1 MTQFISRSLTMRIKS
16 VLAALALSP
25 LAVSVVHADQLSD
38 VMSKKSLSCGVYA
51 DVPPFSA
58 PDPQTREL
66 VGMDVD
72 LCKALAKHMGVEL
85 ELKPLSVEARIPEV
99 KMGRVDVIFAN
110 LAYTKS
116 RADQIQFSDPYYIA
130 KKTLVVR
137 AANADQ
143 PKSFF
148 KGKRISS
155 TKGSTSEQ
163 SIRLADATPVTF
175 QDTGSAYMA
184 LQQNKVVGLVT
195 NTMTAIKLVGQ
206 AKAGGVELAIAKE
219 PMALEPIGAGMR
231 QGEPAFL
238 AKVNESLRA
247 MEAAGEIDAIWA
259 HWIGPN
265 TEYKMVR
272 EDKVQSLSELKF
284 DPLP

>member
-1 MTQFISRSLTMRIKS
+1 MRIKS

-25 LAVSVVHADQLSD
+25 LAVSAVHADQLSD

-116 RADQIQFSDPYYIA
+116 RAEQIQFSDPYYIA
-130 KKTLVVR
+130 KETLVVR

-238 AKVNESLRA
+238 AKVNESLRT

>member
-1 MTQFISRSLTMRIKS
+1 MRIKS

-25 LAVSVVHADQLSD
+25 LAVSAVHADQLSD

-58 PDPQTREL
+58 PEPQTREL

-116 RADQIQFSDPYYIA
+116 RAEQIQFSDPYYIA
-130 KKTLVVR
+130 KETLVVR

>member
-1 MTQFISRSLTMRIKS
+1 MRIKS

-25 LAVSVVHADQLSD
+25 LAVSAVHADQLSD

-116 RADQIQFSDPYYIA
+116 RAEQIQFSDPYYIA
-130 KKTLVVR
+130 KETLVVR

-238 AKVNESLRA
+238 AKVNESLRE

-272 EDKVQSLSELKF
+272 EEKVQSLSELKF

>member
-1 MTQFISRSLTMRIKS
+1 MGMKNLFI
-16 VLAALALSP
+16 ALALAP
-25 LAVSVVHADQLSD
+25 LAVSVAQADQLSD
-38 VMSKKSLSCGVYA
+38 IMTKKSLSCGVYA

-58 PDPQTREL
+58 PDPKTREL

-72 LCKALAKHMGVEL
+72 LCKALAKTLGVEL

-99 KMGRVDVIFAN
+99 KLGRVDVIFAN

-116 RADQIQFSDPYYIA
+116 RAEQIQFSDPYYIA
-130 KKTLVVR
+130 KETLVVR
-137 AANADQ
+137 AANAGE

-148 KGKRISS
+148 KDKRISS

-163 SIRLADATPVTF
+163 SIRLAGATPVTF

-184 LQQNKVVGLVT
+184 LQQNKVVGVVT
-195 NTMTAIKLVGQ
+195 NTMTALKLVNQ
-206 AKAGGVELAIAKE
+206 AKASGVELALAKE

-231 QGEPAFL
+231 RDEPAFL
-238 AKVNESLRA
+238 AKVNTSLRE
-247 MEAAGEIDAIWA
+247 MEKAGEIDAIWDR
-259 HWIGPN
+259 WIGPN

>member
-1 MTQFISRSLTMRIKS
+1 MRIKS

-25 LAVSVVHADQLSD
+25 LAVSAVHADQLSD

-116 RADQIQFSDPYYIA
+116 RAEQIQFSDPYYIA
-130 KKTLVVR
+130 KETLVVR

-247 MEAAGEIDAIWA
+247 MEAEGEIDAIWA

>member
-1 MTQFISRSLTMRIKS
+1 MGMKYFFI
-16 VLAALALSP
+16 ALALAP
-25 LAVSVVHADQLSD
+25 LAVAVAQADQLSD
-38 VMSKKSLSCGVYA
+38 IMTKKSLSCGVYA

-58 PDPQTREL
+58 PDPKTREL

-72 LCKALAKHMGVEL
+72 LCKALAKTLGVAL

-99 KMGRVDVIFAN
+99 KMGRVDIIFAN
-110 LAYTKS
+110 LAYTKT
-116 RADQIQFSDPYYIA
+116 RAEQIQFSDPYYIA
-130 KKTLVVR
+130 KETLVVR

-148 KGKRISS
+148 KDKRISS

-163 SIRLADATPVTF
+163 SIRIAGAIPVTF

-195 NTMTAIKLVGQ
+195 NTMTALKLVNQ
-206 AKAGGVELAIAKE
+206 AKASGVELALAKE

-231 QGEPAFL
+231 RDEPAFL
-238 AKVNESLRA
+238 AKVNESLIA
-247 MEAAGEIDAIWA
+247 MDKAGEIDAIWDR
-259 HWIGPN
+259 WIGPN

-272 EDKVQSLSELKF
+272 EDKVQSLSALKF

>member
-1 MTQFISRSLTMRIKS
+1 MRIKS

-25 LAVSVVHADQLSD
+25 LAVSAGHADQLSD

-116 RADQIQFSDPYYIA
+116 RAEQIQFSDPYYIA
-130 KKTLVVR
+130 KETLVVR

-219 PMALEPIGAGMR
+219 PMTLEPIGAGMR

-238 AKVNESLRA
+238 AKVNESLRE

-272 EDKVQSLSELKF
+272 EEKVQSLSELKF

>member
-1 MTQFISRSLTMRIKS
+1 MRIKS

-25 LAVSVVHADQLSD
+25 LAVSAVHADQLSD

-116 RADQIQFSDPYYIA
+116 RAEQIQFSDPYYIA
-130 KKTLVVR
+130 KETLVVR

-238 AKVNESLRA
+238 AKVNESLRE

>member
-1 MTQFISRSLTMRIKS
+1 MRIKS

-25 LAVSVVHADQLSD
+25 LAVSAVHADQLSD

-116 RADQIQFSDPYYIA
+116 RAEQIQFSDPYYIA
-130 KKTLVVR
+130 KETLVVR

-206 AKAGGVELAIAKE
+206 AKAGGVELAMAKE

>member
-1 MTQFISRSLTMRIKS
+1 MRIKS

-130 KKTLVVR
+130 KETLVVR

-206 AKAGGVELAIAKE
+206 AKAGGVELVIAKE

>member
-1 MTQFISRSLTMRIKS
+1 MRIKS

-25 LAVSVVHADQLSD
+25 LAVSAVHADQLSD

-72 LCKALAKHMGVEL
+72 LCKALAKHMGVDL

-116 RADQIQFSDPYYIA
+116 RAEQIQFSDPYYIA
-130 KKTLVVR
+130 KETLVVR

-238 AKVNESLRA
+238 AKVNESLRE

>member
-1 MTQFISRSLTMRIKS
+1 MRIKS

-130 KKTLVVR
+130 KETLVVR

-148 KGKRISS
+148 KGKSISS

>member
-1 MTQFISRSLTMRIKS
+1 MRIKS

-25 LAVSVVHADQLSD
+25 LAVSAVHADQLSD

-116 RADQIQFSDPYYIA
+116 RAEQIQFSDPYYIA
-130 KKTLVVR
+130 KETLVVR

-195 NTMTAIKLVGQ
+195 HTMTAIKLVGQ

-238 AKVNESLRA
+238 AKVNESLRE

>member
-1 MTQFISRSLTMRIKS
+1 MRIKS

-25 LAVSVVHADQLSD
+25 LAVSAVHADQLSD

-116 RADQIQFSDPYYIA
+116 RAEQIQFSDPYYIA
-130 KKTLVVR
+130 KETLVVR

-231 QGEPAFL
+231 HFL
-238 AKVNESLRA
+238 AKVNESLRE

>member
-1 MTQFISRSLTMRIKS
+1 MRIKS

-25 LAVSVVHADQLSD
+25 LAVSAVHADQLSD

-116 RADQIQFSDPYYIA
+116 RAEQIQFSDPYYIA
-130 KKTLVVR
+130 KETLVVR

-184 LQQNKVVGLVT
+184 LQQSKVVGLVT

>member
-1 MTQFISRSLTMRIKS
+1 MAMHKIF
-16 VLAALALSP
+16 AALALAP
-25 LAVSVVHADQLSD
+25 LAISVAQADQLSD

-58 PDPQTREL
+58 PDPKTREL

-72 LCKALAKHMGVEL
+72 LCTALAKHLGVAL
-85 ELKPLSVEARIPEV
+85 ELKPMSVEARIPEV
-99 KMGRVDVIFAN
+99 KMGRVDLIFAN

-116 RADQIQFSDPYYIA
+116 RAEQIQFSDPYYIA
-130 KKTLVVR
+130 KETLVVR
-137 AANADQ
+137 AANAEQ
-143 PKSFF
+143 PRDFF
-148 KGKRISS
+148 KGKKISS

-163 SIRLADATPVTF
+163 SIRMADATPVTF

-206 AKAGGVELAIAKE
+206 AKEGGVELAIAKD

-247 MEAAGEIDAIWA
+247 MDQAGEIDAIWNR
-259 HWIGPN
+259 WIGPE
-265 TEYKMVR
+265 TPYKMVR
-272 EDKVQSLSELKF
+272 EDKVQSLADLKF